1 MNSKFCHDSEMTSRR
16 SGIESLMMKCPIC
29 GREFSCTKHIM
40 FIRLFLPEKGNII
53 AVILVL
59 INGQTQENNFAG
71 KNVCYYLF
79 SEVLDN
85 GKRAS
90 KNWTQNKAFAH

>member
-29 GREFSCTKHIM
+29 GRNSAVTKHIM

-53 AVILVL
+53 AVILV
-59 INGQTQENNFAG
+59 IKKDQTLKKKDERMN
-71 KNVCYYLF
+71 CY
-79 SEVLDN
+79 E
-85 GKRAS
+85 
-90 KNWTQNKAFAH
+90 

>member
-16 SGIESLMMKCPIC
+16 WWNALFVAVNSAV
-29 GREFSCTKHIM
+29 TKHIM

-90 KNWTQNKAFAH
+90 KNWTQNKAFAHWK

>member
-29 GREFSCTKHIM
+29 GRELTKHIT
-40 FIRLFLPEKGNII
+40 FIRLCLPEKGNII

-90 KNWTQNKAFAH
+90 KNWTQNKASAH

>member
-16 SGIESLMMKCPIC
+16 SGIESLMMKCPSAVI
-29 GREFSCTKHIM
+29 KHIM

>member
-1 MNSKFCHDSEMTSRR
+1 MAVNSAV
-16 SGIESLMMKCPIC
+16 
-29 GREFSCTKHIM
+29 TKHIM

-71 KNVCYYLF
+71 KNVCYYLY
-79 SEVLDN
+79 SEVFDN

>member
-1 MNSKFCHDSEMTSRR
+1 MAVNSAV
-16 SGIESLMMKCPIC
+16 
-29 GREFSCTKHIM
+29 TKHIM

-85 GKRAS
+85 GKSDVYKTVACNES
-90 KNWTQNKAFAH
+90 ICVNL

>member
-29 GREFSCTKHIM
+29 GREFSCNKTYHVYT
-40 FIRLFLPEKGNII
+40 
-53 AVILVL
+53 VILVL

>member
-1 MNSKFCHDSEMTSRR
+1 MAVNSAV
-16 SGIESLMMKCPIC
+16 
-29 GREFSCTKHIM
+29 TKHIM
-40 FIRLFLPEKGNII
+40 FIRFFLPEKGNII

>member
-29 GREFSCTKHIM
+29 G
-40 FIRLFLPEKGNII
+40 LPEKGNII

-90 KNWTQNKAFAH
+90 KNWTQNKASAH

>member
-1 MNSKFCHDSEMTSRR
+1 
-16 SGIESLMMKCPIC
+16 
-29 GREFSCTKHIM
+29 M

-90 KNWTQNKAFAH
+90 KNWTQNKASAH

>member
-29 GREFSCTKHIM
+29 GREFSCNKTYHVYTA
-40 FIRLFLPEKGNII
+40 FLARKRQYYCSYSC
-53 AVILVL
+53 L

>member
-29 GREFSCTKHIM
+29 GREFSCNKTYHVYTALLARKRQYYCSYSC
-40 FIRLFLPEKGNII
+40 FNKR
-53 AVILVL
+53 
-59 INGQTQENNFAG
+59 QTQENNFAG

-90 KNWTQNKAFAH
+90 KNWTQNKASAH